1 MKIIKIPTEPY
12 IIEITEQIDLS
23 DRDKIRDSLRKIKTF
38 YQMLDRL
45 WQHMAPGPK

>member
-1 MKIIKIPTEPY
+1 MKVIKRRLEPY

-23 DRDKIRDSLRKIKTF
+23 NRDNIRDSLCKIKTF
-38 YQMLDRL
+38 WQMLDRL